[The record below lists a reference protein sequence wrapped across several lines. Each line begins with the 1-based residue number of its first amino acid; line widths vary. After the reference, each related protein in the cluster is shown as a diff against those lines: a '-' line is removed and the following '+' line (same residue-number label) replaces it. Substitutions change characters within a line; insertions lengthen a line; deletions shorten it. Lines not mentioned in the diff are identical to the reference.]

1 MDIIHEMH
9 RNTIGLNYKASTIT
23 NSKTT
28 CYQLTDIEQ
37 ITKLHSSNENI
48 QSLVAC
54 SLRINFVV
62 QVICFDYM
70 FGF

>member
-1 MDIIHEMH
+1 MH
-9 RNTIGLNYKASTIT
+9 RDTIGLNYKASTVT

-48 QSLVAC
+48 QSLHVVAC
-54 SLRINFVV
+54 SLRINSVV
-62 QVICFDYM
+62 
-70 FGF
+70 